1 MLTLLQVLERARSL
15 EGLTLAEV
23 VEQYKLV
30 APGQGVHAKGRIGEL
45 FEHVLGATGGSGQRV
60 RDFPELELE
69 LKTIPIDLRGK
80 PLESTFVCAVDLN
93 EEVDYANSWVFRK
106 LRKVLFL
113 PVIGE
118 RRSASAVRTVGRAV
132 LFEPT
137 PEEDAALAADYDE
150 IMGLVGIGRIE
161 DVTAHLGEHLQI
173 RPKARDGSARTLT
186 FGREGE
192 HISTVPRGFYL
203 RTRFT
208 EHVLN
213 SR

>member
-1 MLTLLQVLERARSL
+1 VHTPRILL
-15 EGLTLAEV
+15 
-23 VEQYKLV
+23 
-30 APGQGVHAKGRIGEL
+30 AKD
-45 FEHVLGATGGSGQRV
+45 RV
-60 RDFPELELE
+60 RFVGDAVAFVVA
-69 LKTIPIDLRGK
+69 
-80 PLESTFVCAVDLN
+80 ESRESARAGA
-93 EEVDYANSWVFRK
+93 EAIEVDYAE
-106 LRKVLFL
+106 L
-113 PVIGE
+113 PVV
-118 RRSASAVRTVGRAV
+118 AS
-132 LFEPT
+132 L
-137 PEEDAALAADYDE
+137 DAALAADYDE